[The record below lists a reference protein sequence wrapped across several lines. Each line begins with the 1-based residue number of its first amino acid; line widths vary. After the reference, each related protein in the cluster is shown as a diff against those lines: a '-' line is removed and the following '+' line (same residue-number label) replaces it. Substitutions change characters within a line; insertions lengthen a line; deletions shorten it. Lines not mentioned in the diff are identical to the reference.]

1 MTEPAAGP
9 VDTTT
14 VVPPLKTDPMTVGPM
29 ATHTHP
35 RAGATKESP
44 PPPKAGSPPKA
55 GRLNAGSLNVGR
67 LNAGRAAGVVAAL
80 AVVIG
85 ATIARAPTMLA
96 SAARDLFVEDISVT
110 PLGHRRC
117 RPVGA
122 AGNLGAAFD
131 VLALAKK

>member
-1 MTEPAAGP
+1 LAGA

-29 ATHTHP
+29 AVAANPTEGPANDHGTPAH
-35 RAGATKESP
+35 REAQADTS
-44 PPPKAGSPPKA
+44 
-55 GRLNAGSLNVGR
+55 NAGT
-67 LNAGRAAGVVAAL
+67 AAGVVAAL
-80 AVVIG
+80 ALVIG
-85 ATIARAPTMLA
+85 ATIARAPTRLA